1 VTHLDDL
8 SRPEQYERA
17 IEVLA
22 EVTDS
27 LMDTVKRLDDTAI
40 GAPSLCAGWT
50 RGHVLTHVARNA
62 DALRNLVTWARTG
75 AETPMYPSRERRDAD
90 IEAGSGRSAAE
101 LESDVEA
108 SAERFL
114 DDLLALDPEHL
125 TARVS
130 VGGSGLTAHDLP
142 LHRAREVA
150 FHHVDL
156 DAGYTFADVPPAL
169 VRRALAETGERLTA
183 NGAGALILVAA
194 DTGQRVQVAG
204 TGSTQSTASNQSSPA
219 QITGR
224 ACDLLAWTAG
234 RSDGS
239 ALDAPPQGLPQLPP
253 WG

>member
-1 VTHLDDL
+1 MTYVDDL
-8 SRPEQYERA
+8 SRPDHYEQA
-17 IEVLA
+17 IEVLTA
-22 EVTDS
+22 VTDS

-40 GAPSLCAGWT
+40 GTPSLCVGWT

-62 DALRNLVTWARTG
+62 DALCNLVTWARTG
-75 AETPMYPSRERRDAD
+75 AETPMYPSRKHRDDD
-90 IEAGSGRSAAE
+90 IEAGAGRSAAE
-101 LESDVEA
+101 LEADVEA

-114 DDLLALDPEHL
+114 DDLLALEAAHL
-125 TARVS
+125 QARVS
-130 VGGSGLTAHDLP
+130 LGSGTELTAYDLP

-156 DAGYTFADVPPAL
+156 DAGYTFADVPAAL
-169 VRRALAETGERLTA
+169 VRRALTESGERLTA
-183 NGAGALILVAA
+183 NDTGPLILVAA
-194 DTGQRVQVAG
+194 DTGQRVHVAG
-204 TGSTQSTASNQSSPA
+204 TASTQSPPT

-239 ALDAPPQGLPQLPP
+239 GLDAPPEGLPQLPS

>member
-1 VTHLDDL
+1 MTHLDDL

-40 GAPSLCAGWT
+40 GAPSLCSSWT

-62 DALRNLVTWARTG
+62 EALRNLVTWARTG
-75 AETPMYPSRERRDAD
+75 DETPMYPSRQHRDAD

-101 LESDVEA
+101 LESDVET

-114 DDLLALDPEHL
+114 DDLLALGAEHL

-130 VGGSGLTAHDLP
+130 IGSGTGLTAHDLP

-156 DAGYTFADVPPAL
+156 DAGYTFADVPAEL
-169 VRRALAETGERLTA
+169 VRRALTDIGEGLTA
-183 NGAGALILVAA
+183 NGAGPLVLVAA
-194 DTGQRVQVAG
+194 DTGQRVQVG
-204 TGSTQSTASNQSSPA
+204 DTASPQSPPT

-224 ACDLLAWTAG
+224 GRDLLAWTAG

-239 ALDAPPQGLPQLPP
+239 ALDAPPDGLPQLPP